1 MSTTLTN
8 IAGVDVFWDGKVLSW
23 TSGMQIDADGSPRAY
38 GPNNSGLDY
47 TANAGEPGNWYG
59 IVTDENGHPIIQGPN
74 DPCPGFYVSPTTYV
88 RKQFKE
94 SDPKRYLNSEK
105 IEYVVIPG
113 KLRKMIPPVC
123 IGCHVVATNLRT
135 GKQVIAVCGDTGPND
150 KIGEGS
156 IALALA
162 LGLNPDARHGGTDE
176 HIIKFELYP
185 GVPATLENETF
196 ELQAA

>member
-1 MSTTLTN
+1 
-8 IAGVDVFWDGKVLSW
+8 
-23 TSGMQIDADGSPRAY
+23 MQIDADGSPRAY

-59 IVTDENGHPIIQGPN
+59 IVTNENSHPIIQGPN

-94 SDPKRYLNSEK
+94 SDPRRYLNSEK
-105 IEYVVIPG
+105 IEYVVISG

-123 IGCHVVATNLRT
+123 IGCHVVVTNIRT
-135 GKQVIAVCGDTGPND
+135 GKQVIAVCGDSGPSD

-196 ELQAA
+196 ELQSA